1 MRASRSETE
10 ILDFVL
16 KNQPVTVGEA
26 YAEFS
31 SRKGLSRSTVQTLLA
46 RLEKKGIL
54 TRGDRDGVQA
64 YHSASAPEKVRSQ
77 LIGDFVDV
85 SLGGS
90 VSPFLAYLTEKVDLT
105 SEEREALQAMI
116 DRLRGEEAEK

>member
-1 MRASRSETE
+1 MRASRAETE

-31 SRKGLSRSTVQTLLA
+31 SRKGLSRSTVQTLLS
-46 RLEKKGIL
+46 RLDKKGFL
-54 TRGDRDGVQA
+54 VRCDREGVLA
-64 YHSASAPEKVRSQ
+64 YQSATAPNQVRSQ
-77 LIGDFVDV
+77 LIGDFVDI

-90 VSPFLAYLTEKVDLT
+90 VSPFLAYLTEKVELT
-105 SEEREALQAMI
+105 EEERETLQAMI
-116 DRLRGEEAEK
+116 DRLKGQEDEK